1 MEKSKTILIELPMP
15 VYEDV
20 SALAKREERS
30 VRHTIKRLVE
40 EGLRHVSK

>member
-1 MEKSKTILIELPMP
+1 MEKKTILIELPMS

-20 SALAKREERS
+20 VALAKSEERS
-30 VRHTIKRLVE
+30 VRYTIKRLVE

>member
-1 MEKSKTILIELPMP
+1 MEKKAILIELPMS

-20 SALAKREERS
+20 AALAKSEERS

>member
-1 MEKSKTILIELPMP
+1 MEHKAISTELPMS

-20 SALAKREERS
+20 AALAKSEERS
-30 VRHTIKRLVE
+30 VRYTIKKLVE

>member
-1 MEKSKTILIELPMP
+1 MEKKTILIELPML

-20 SALAKREERS
+20 AALAKREERS
-30 VRHTIKRLVE
+30 VRYTIKRLVE